1 MSGHMTFTQLI
12 MERQELQLK
21 VEELARQNAVMHGE
35 YSKYVFALDK
45 ISQLENDLATMTTS
59 KEFLEH
65 KSKCLEMERVS
76 QETLITELKGKN
88 LGLTQLLLR
97 NQAFIRRVQIYEEG
111 KPDKH
116 DTMEDIRAALKG
128 LI

>member
-128 LI
+128 SI

>member
-65 KSKCLEMERVS
+65 KSKCLEMERAS